1 MLTIHTL
8 GPNGTNCEKAA
19 HHWLSENNIK
29 GNVKLYPTLESATEC
44 VRQDKDGV
52 LLGCIVYPDLHNIVF
67 RNLTWLELKACFV
80 LDTHNMLFASRHT
93 DYNDIRHVGSH
104 PAPQHLF
111 AELPLLNKEVRK
123 TLFTSNS
130 ESGVQCAHG
139 AVDGCIT
146 TLTTAQK
153 YHLHILHDFGPVP
166 MGFSIHAP
174 K

>member
-19 HHWLSENNIK
+19 HYWLSENNIK
-29 GNVKLYPTLESATEC
+29 GNVKLYKTLEKAVEAVKC
-44 VRQDKDGV
+44 DNDGV

-67 RNLTWLELKACFV
+67 QNLLSLELKACFV
-80 LDTHNMLFASRHT
+80 LDTHNMLLASRHT

-104 PAPQHLF
+104 PAPQDLF
-111 AELPLLNKEVRK
+111 NELPLLNKYVRK
-123 TLFTSNS
+123 SLFTSNS
-130 ESGVQCAHG
+130 EAGVQCAHG
-139 AVDGCIT
+139 VVDACIT
-146 TLTTAQK
+146 TLSTAQK

>member
-1 MLTIHTL
+1 M
-8 GPNGTNCEKAA
+8 
-19 HHWLSENNIK
+19 SENNIK
-29 GNVKLYPTLESATEC
+29 GNVKLYPTLETAIEH
-44 VRQDKDGV
+44 VKKDNDGV

-67 RNLTWLELKACFV
+67 QNLTWLELKACFV

-93 DYNDIRHVGSH
+93 DYNNIRHVGSH

-111 AELPLLNKEVRK
+111 DELPLLNKKVRK

-146 TLTTAQK
+146 TLSTAQK